1 MSELSTSSYAIKV
14 VSQHCSAKLSC
25 VRIIT
30 AGNSIQLWKLVKLF
44 NGRAAS
50 TIPVINHDGKSID
63 CNEWKANTQSLIFFH
78 SCFETTMSP
87 LSSDEGSSYEVDP
100 AACPRGLYC

>member
-14 VSQHCSAKLSC
+14 VSQHRSAKLSC

-63 CNEWKANTQSLIFFH
+63 CNEWKANTLNH
-78 SCFETTMSP
+78 
-87 LSSDEGSSYEVDP
+87 
-100 AACPRGLYC
+100 